1 MTERRIGDDDAWF
14 GCHSDRRTTGDGMKL
29 EQSVARHYT
38 HGSFEPAILEALTAA
53 GKDLD
58 RLAPS
63 DLAPVDE
70 FHIGGRQATADLA
83 AQIGFGAGLHLLDIG
98 CGLGGASRYFAHERG
113 CRVTG
118 IDLTE
123 EYVRWPKR
131 SRGASG
137 WRTGLHTGTAARS
150 TCRSRRETFD
160 GAYMLHVG
168 MNIDDKK
175 KAFAEVRRVLKPGG
189 SFAIYDVMR
198 ESGEG
203 ELSFPV
209 PWAASPEAS
218 FVESAATYRRL
229 PGGCRLCGREGTEP
243 PRIRHRVFPSDACPG
258 GRDRR
263 TAAARLANSDGCLG
277 AAEGREH
284 DRQPRAGL
292 IAPTEIVSRAI

>member
-1 MTERRIGDDDAWF
+1 
-14 GCHSDRRTTGDGMKL
+14 MKL

-38 HGSFEPAILEALTAA
+38 HGSLEPAILAALKAA

-83 AQIGFGAGLHLLDIG
+83 AQVEFGAGLHLLDIG
-98 CGLGGASRYFAHERG
+98 CGLGGASRYFTHERG

-123 EYVRWPKR
+123 EYVRVAEVLAR
-131 SRGASG
+131 RVGLANRASYRHG
-137 WRTGLHTGTAARS
+137 SALDLPFAP
-150 TCRSRRETFD
+150 ETFD

-189 SFAIYDVMR
+189 RFAIYDVMR

-218 FVESAATYRRL
+218 FVERAATYRRL
-229 PGGCRLCGREGTEP
+229 LEGAGFAVEKERSRREFATEFF
-243 PRIRHRVFPSDACPG
+243 RQMR
-258 GRDRR
+258 
-263 TAAARLANSDGCLG
+263 AR
-277 AAEGREH
+277 AAETGGPPPLGLHILMGASAPQKVANMIDNLER
-284 DRQPRAGL
+284 GL
-292 IAPTEIVSRAI
+292 IAPTEIVFRAI